1 MANLALDWKGCPIM
15 APITIAITMLS
26 SPLRETTIDLNSISG
41 TLPISTAPT
50 QSIGTAEFQSP
61 GLKGMLE
68 RLALKAMRQ
77 EITNV

>member
-1 MANLALDWKGCPIM
+1 M

-26 SPLRETTIDLNSISG
+26 SPPRETTINLNSITG
-41 TLPISTAPT
+41 TLLTAPT

-68 RLALKAMRQ
+68 RLALMAMRQ